1 MRFAHLMHWV
11 PDLDQAIKAYG
22 DLGFPVQRG
31 GQHPGLGTHNAV
43 WRSPPAYLELIGVRD
58 RSEAAV
64 AMFLESGG
72 YDRHLRRVRMLFE
85 QQVCVFSQ
93 AVSKYFP
100 EGTCVSRPSGGYVL
114 WIELPK
120 RVDSI
125 ALYHAALKEGIS
137 ISPGPVFSAS
147 GKFRN
152 YIRLNCGIRWSDEVD
167 RAILKIGRL
176 CEAQSR

>member
-1 MRFAHLMHWV
+1 
-11 PDLDQAIKAYG
+11 
-22 DLGFPVQRG
+22 
-31 GQHPGLGTHNAV
+31 
-43 WRSPPAYLELIGVRD
+43 
-58 RSEAAV
+58 
-64 AMFLESGG
+64 MFLESGG
-72 YDRHLRRVRMLFE
+72 YDRHVRRVRLLFE
-85 QQVCVFSQ
+85 QQVSTFSQ

-100 EGTCVSRPSGGYVL
+100 AGTCVSRPSGGYVL

-125 ALYHAALKEGIS
+125 ALYHAALNEDIS

-152 YIRLNCGIRWSDEVD
+152 YIRLNCGIPWSDEVD

-176 CEAQSR
+176 CEAQLR